1 MRNCFIALLHAG
13 LVLALTAI
21 LLSASA
27 SRAEAHG
34 AGDDPG
40 AEAVETGDAG
50 IRADDAC
57 CHAQAGAHCSP
68 LGAPPGALSFAGR
81 QKTGVGGGEPPA
93 SRPLAAPA
101 PGVPPPIRSA
111 A

>member
-40 AEAVETGDAG
+40 AEAVETG
-50 IRADDAC
+50 DAC